1 MGLLTI
7 TESLMDQPDILF
19 IVLDTQRADRL
30 GSYGHKGRLSGE
42 SISPNLD
49 AFGEKAQTFENGVAP
64 AQWTIPSHA
73 SMFTGL
79 YPTAHQVVQSDRAL
93 SPDHPHLSEI
103 LQDSGYFTI
112 GFCNNPLVGV
122 LNNGFKR
129 GFETYYNYGGAFPSM
144 PKHST
149 SLPWPANQLLE
160 AYTQFLRQIS
170 YPIQNFFGR
179 SDLAFRVS
187 LNAFLTPIWS
197 RMANFKGQNERSVRD
212 IMHFLKDW
220 DNRSE
225 SQPLFLFLN
234 LMETHLPFWPPGEF
248 IDQVA
253 PYMQRDR
260 QARDI
265 MRSWNREAYRWSAPL
280 AEPLPE
286 LEDHVLND
294 MYDAEVRYQDDYLG
308 PLFDL
313 LERRNK
319 ANNTLTVI
327 VSDHGDGL
335 GEHNRFGHA
344 FVAYQELV
352 HVPLMIH
359 WPEKLPNGE
368 RIPTS
373 VSTRRIYHTILDAA
387 GKIPE
392 GVHNFD
398 PAEVHGLTLLKTV
411 AGSDPEHGLA
421 FSEIYPPLNYAKAIN
436 HRHPELLELYRCLS
450 MRRTA
455 IKDNLKL
462 IQVGGVADELFD
474 LSRDPRELDNIM
486 STESLEAEN
495 LHQEIVQLTRAAEI
509 QRDGF
514 AAGQRI
520 DVDGDERL
528 LNRLRGL
535 GYLE

>member
-1 MGLLTI
+1 
-7 TESLMDQPDILF
+7 
-19 IVLDTQRADRL
+19 
-30 GSYGHKGRLSGE
+30 
-42 SISPNLD
+42 
-49 AFGEKAQTFENGVAP
+49 
-64 AQWTIPSHA
+64 
-73 SMFTGL
+73 
-79 YPTAHQVVQSDRAL
+79 
-93 SPDHPHLSEI
+93 
-103 LQDSGYFTI
+103 
-112 GFCNNPLVGV
+112 
-122 LNNGFKR
+122 
-129 GFETYYNYGGAFPSM
+129 
-144 PKHST
+144 
-149 SLPWPANQLLE
+149 
-160 AYTQFLRQIS
+160 
-170 YPIQNFFGR
+170 
-179 SDLAFRVS
+179 
-187 LNAFLTPIWS
+187 
-197 RMANFKGQNERSVRD
+197 
-212 IMHFLKDW
+212 
-220 DNRSE
+220 
-225 SQPLFLFLN
+225 
-234 LMETHLPFWPPGEF
+234 
-248 IDQVA
+248 
-253 PYMQRDR
+253 MQRDR

-286 LEDHVLND
+286 LENHVLND

-319 ANNTLTVI
+319 ANNTLTII

-368 RIPTS
+368 RIPTA

-387 GKIPE
+387 GNIPE
-392 GVHNFD
+392 GFHNID
-398 PAEVHGLTLLKTV
+398 PAEVHGLTLLETV
-411 AGSDPEHGLA
+411 AGSDPEQGLA
-421 FSEIYPPLNYAKAIN
+421 FSEIYPPVNYAKAIN
-436 HRHPELLELYRCLS
+436 HRHPELLERYRCLS

-462 IQVGGVADELFD
+462 IQVSGVADELFD
-474 LSRDPRELDNIM
+474 LSMDPHELDNIM
-486 STESLEAEN
+486 STTALEAEK
-495 LHQEIVQLTRAAEI
+495 LHQEIIQLTRAAEI